1 MPAAMPVINVLVVD
15 DSLLF
20 RVKMES
26 ALNEDPAI
34 HVIGTAA
41 SANEAMQKIIQ
52 LRPDVLTLDVEM
64 PQMNGIDFLKM
75 LLPRNPL
82 PVLVISSR
90 ADFALDAMEAGALDF
105 EKKPVVN
112 APGDLNQFFDTIR
125 SKIKAIH
132 HSKVRGARVLSAPQ
146 ARIFSH
152 PPRFTNARA
161 VVAIGAS
168 TGGTEAIIQVVKDLP
183 ANTPG
188 VVIVQHM
195 PAGFTKMYAE
205 RLDKICHMSAREAQ
219 DGDRVETGLILLGA
233 GDFHLS
239 LKKDARGGYYVRS
252 QKGEK
257 VSGHCPSVDVL
268 FQSFAEEAC
277 PSCIGVILT
286 GMGADGA
293 RGITTMHDKGAYTIG
308 QDEDSCVVYGMP
320 MEAYKRGGISRQL
333 PLSQIG
339 QEILNQLGRLR

>member
-1 MPAAMPVINVLVVD
+1 MPSTLPAIKVLVVD

-20 RVKMES
+20 RMKMES
-26 ALNEDPAI
+26 ALNEDPGI
-34 HVIGTAA
+34 RVVGTAA
-41 SANEAMQKIIQ
+41 NANEAMQKITQ

-64 PQMNGIDFLKM
+64 PQMNGIDFLKK
-75 LLPRNPL
+75 LLPGHPL

-90 ADFALDAMEAGALDF
+90 PDFAFDAVEAGALDF

-112 APGDLNQFFDTIR
+112 APGDLDQFFDTIR
-125 SKIKAIH
+125 SKIKAIYR
-132 HSKVRGARVLSAPQ
+132 SKVRGARAPLAPH
-146 ARIFSH
+146 ARVVASPSVFGSS
-152 PPRFTNARA
+152 RA
-161 VVAIGAS
+161 IAAIGAS

-188 VVIVQHM
+188 IVIVQHM
-195 PAGFTKMYAE
+195 PPGFTRMYAE
-205 RLDKICHMSAREAQ
+205 RLDKICNMTAKEAA
-219 DGDRVETGLILLGA
+219 DGDRLETGLILLGA
-233 GDFHLS
+233 GEYHLT
-239 LKKDARGGYYVRS
+239 LKKDAKGYYVRS

-268 FQSFAEEAC
+268 FQSCAEEAGANC
-277 PSCIGVILT
+277 VGVILT

-293 RGITTMHDKGAYTIG
+293 RGITQMHDKGSYTIG
-308 QDEDSCVVYGMP
+308 QDQESCVVYGMP

-339 QEILNQLGRLR
+339 QEIYNQLSRMR